1 MEQIEPNGTIGK
13 ATIRIDGLAKVTGQ
27 AKYGADHALPNL
39 AHAYLAISPIA
50 RGRVREID
58 ESAARAIPGVLD
70 ILTWRNVGKA
80 VKAGKHIIDGG
91 YMAQSVAPLAS
102 DRIEFAGQIVAVVVA
117 ETPEIA
123 KEATGK
129 LRFTFAAE
137 QPAGRFDDAGALVVK
152 ANALGE
158 TDLKAGDVQQGLADA
173 HTIVE
178 GWYETPAQVQ
188 NPLEM
193 FQATCSWQGDELTV
207 WESSQNVRGFQY
219 GLAKQLGIAPA
230 KVRILTPFIGGAFGS
245 RGELGQYT
253 ALIALASRRLAR
265 PIKLESS
272 REQSFFLKTFRAETR
287 HHLRLAA
294 DESGHLTALIHES
307 WELTSRADRF
317 AVAGSESTA
326 RLYKCGNVDVR
337 VHNVTADRQ
346 SPGFMRAPPET
357 PYLFAMESAMDE
369 LAHKLRIDPAELRRR
384 NDTMVE
390 AATNRPY
397 TSRSLVQCID
407 KGAEIFGWSNR
418 DPRPGSMRDGNDLV
432 GWGMASAFYPT
443 QVGPALCRVTL
454 TPDLCATVEVGTH
467 EIGTG
472 IRTVIAQTAADL
484 LGLPMDRITVR
495 IGDSKLPAS
504 PMSAGSNSTASV
516 CSVVGNACESL
527 RRRLAVEAV
536 YREGGPLHG
545 VRSRDVRLRGGR
557 VVRGEAS
564 EPLAEVVQRVGLGR
578 PLVQEGR
585 NTPHGAPPLIGPWLI
600 SRGKPIMLGGSR
612 LKDRMQFAHGAHYL
626 ELRIDRSTGQI
637 RVSRM
642 VGVFAAGRIMNR
654 MTAHSQLVGGQV
666 WGISSALHESAE
678 VDPVQARYA
687 NSNLAEYHVPV
698 NADIPAIETVM
709 LDEVDTEVNP
719 LGIKGLGELGVT
731 GVNAAIANAVF
742 HATGLRIRKL
752 PIRQGSLA
760 GLG

>member
-1 MEQIEPNGTIGK
+1 MEQIQPNGIIGS
-13 ATIRIDGLAKVTGQ
+13 ATVRVDGLAKVTGQ
-27 AKYGADHALPNL
+27 AKYGAEHHLPNL
-39 AHAYLAISPIA
+39 AHAYLALSPIA
-50 RGRVREID
+50 RGRIRRID
-58 ESAARAIPGVLD
+58 ETAARAIPGVLD
-70 ILTWRNVGKA
+70 ILTYRNVGTA

-91 YMAQSVAPLAS
+91 YMAQSVAPLGS
-102 DRIEFAGQIVAVVVA
+102 DRIEFAGQIVAVAIA

-123 KEATGK
+123 KDAAGK
-129 LRFTFAAE
+129 LRFEFRAE
-137 QPAGRFDDAGALVVK
+137 EPAGRFDDAGAVVVK
-152 ANALGE
+152 AKALGE
-158 TDLKAGDVQQGLADA
+158 TELKAGNVSQGLADA

-178 GWYETPAQVQ
+178 GWYETPPQVQ

-193 FQATCSWQGDELTV
+193 FQATCAWQGDELTV

-219 GLAKQLGIAPA
+219 GLAKQLGIPPA
-230 KVRILTPFIGGAFGS
+230 KVRIVSPFIGGAFGS

-253 ALIALASRRLAR
+253 ALIALASRRLGR
-265 PIKLESS
+265 PVKLESS
-272 REQSFFLKTFRAETR
+272 REQCFFLKTFRAETR
-287 HHLRLAA
+287 QHLRVGA
-294 DESGHLTALIHES
+294 DADGHLTAIVHES
-307 WELTSRADRF
+307 WEMTSRADRF

-337 VHNVTADRQ
+337 VHNVSADRQ

-390 AATNRPY
+390 AATNKPY

-407 KGAEIFGWSNR
+407 KGAELFGWSER

-484 LGLPMDRITVR
+484 LGLSLDRITVR
-495 IGDSKLPAS
+495 IGDSTLPAG

-516 CSVVGNACESL
+516 CSVVGKACESL

-536 YREGGPLHG
+536 YRKGGALYG
-545 VRSRDVRLRGGR
+545 AKSKEVRLRAGN
-557 VVRGEAS
+557 VVGATGS
-564 EPLAEVVQRVGLGR
+564 EPLADLVQRVGLGK
-578 PLVQEGR
+578 PLVEEGR
-585 NTPHGAPPLIGPWLI
+585 NSPHGAPPLIGPWLI
-600 SRGKPIMLGGSR
+600 SRGKPILLGGSR

-626 ELRIDRSTGQI
+626 EVRIDRSTGMV

-678 VDPVQARYA
+678 VDPVLARYA
-687 NSNLAEYHVPV
+687 NSTLAEYHVPV
-698 NADIPAIETVM
+698 NADIPAIETIM

-742 HATGLRIRKL
+742 HATGIRVRKL
-752 PIRQGSLA
+752 PIRQGSL
-760 GLG
+760 LGFD